1 MSLFHRPP
9 ADRPIPTVPMLVPL
23 QCFEQILMTSKK
35 IRLVTRE
42 TNGEIR
48 TRDFDGFEDIQKVH
62 EQVGIED
69 SSTDL
74 TLRGMPVF
82 RGLIGP
88 MPEGR
93 SFARYESPEVFEVLT
108 KEWAAQKIPRR
119 KRRRTVALE
128 GDETTV
134 AIAIQAEYLEVSE
147 FDSEDDSDI

>member
-1 MSLFHRPP
+1 
-9 ADRPIPTVPMLVPL
+9 
-23 QCFEQILMTSKK
+23 MTSKK

-48 TRDFDGFEDIQKVH
+48 TRDFDGFEDIEKVH

-93 SFARYESPEVFEVLT
+93 AFARYESPEVFEVLT
-108 KEWAAQKIPRR
+108 KEWASQKIPRR
-119 KRRRTVALE
+119 RRRRSVVVE
-128 GDETTV
+128 GEETIV
-134 AIAIQAEYLEVSE
+134 AIAIQSEYTESSDFE
-147 FDSEDDSDI
+147 SEDDSDI

>member
-1 MSLFHRPP
+1 
-9 ADRPIPTVPMLVPL
+9 
-23 QCFEQILMTSKK
+23 MTSKK

-48 TRDFDGFEDIQKVH
+48 TRDFDGYDDILKVH

-93 SFARYESPEVFEVLT
+93 LIARYESPEVFEVLT

-119 KRRRTVALE
+119 KRRRSLNV
-128 GDETTV
+128 ETGEATV
-134 AIAIQAEYLEVSE
+134 AIAMDADDSEVSFE
-147 FDSEDDSDI
+147 YEADLDNET

>member
-1 MSLFHRPP
+1 
-9 ADRPIPTVPMLVPL
+9 
-23 QCFEQILMTSKK
+23 MTSKK

-42 TNGEIR
+42 TDGELR
-48 TRDFDGFEDIQKVH
+48 TRDFDGFDDIMKVH

-93 SFARYESPEVFEVLT
+93 AIARYESPEVFEVLT
-108 KEWAAQKIPRR
+108 KEWASQKIPRR
-119 KRRRTVALE
+119 RRRRSVTIE
-128 GDETTV
+128 GDDTTV
-134 AIAIQAEYLEVSE
+134 AIAIQSEYSE
-147 FDSEDDSDI
+147 MSDFDSEDDSDL